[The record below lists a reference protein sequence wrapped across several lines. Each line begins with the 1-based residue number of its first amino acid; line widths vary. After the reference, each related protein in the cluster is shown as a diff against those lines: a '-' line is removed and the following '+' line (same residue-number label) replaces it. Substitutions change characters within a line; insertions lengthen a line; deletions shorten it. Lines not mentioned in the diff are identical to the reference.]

1 MAASSQPWEG
11 APTAQHE
18 ALVKDTAASPDP
30 KGKGSGAST
39 TPDPN
44 GAGLG
49 VSASLDPKGEVSVSH
64 PKIFNFRM

>member
-1 MAASSQPWEG
+1 MAASDPPGEG
-11 APTAQHE
+11 APTAQLE

-44 GAGLG
+44 GEGSDASASPNPKSEGLG
-49 VSASLDPKGEVSVSH
+49 TSAP
-64 PKIFNFRM
+64 